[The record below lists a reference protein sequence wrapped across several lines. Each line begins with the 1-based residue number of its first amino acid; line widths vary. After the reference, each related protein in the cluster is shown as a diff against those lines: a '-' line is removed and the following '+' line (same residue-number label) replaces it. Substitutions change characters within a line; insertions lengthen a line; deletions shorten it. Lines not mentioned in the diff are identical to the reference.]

1 MAMLSGKVSHSS
13 RAGLVTC
20 GYPTTA
26 VLTHVKVVLITGCS
40 SGIGLATTKACLDA
54 KAQVFGCDVQKP
66 PAELSGLLGFSFQ
79 TCDVSKQADISA
91 TVEACAKAFN
101 GRIDVLL
108 NVAGISD
115 RLGSVDSL
123 DDEEYD
129 RVVAVDLTGPI
140 KLMRAVIPYMRAQ
153 QSGSIVNISS
163 RAGLGGGVAGIGAT
177 KNVAWRFHQEGIRCN
192 AICPGGVRTNITN
205 AITEGIDVDAFQN
218 SRAVL
223 NVHFNPQSTGT
234 LDGQDG
240 PIATGP
246 IDPKEVAN
254 VLVFLASDLSSA
266 INGAVVPVDK
276 AWSAA

>member
-1 MAMLSGKVSHSS
+1 MLSG
-13 RAGLVTC
+13 
-20 GYPTTA
+20 
-26 VLTHVKVVLITGCS
+26 KVVLITGCS

-66 PAELSGLLGFSFQ
+66 PAELLGLPNFSFQ
-79 TCDVSKQADISA
+79 SCDVSKQADISA

-115 RLGSVDSL
+115 SLGSVDSL
-123 DDEEYD
+123 DDEQYD

-140 KLMRAVIPYMRAQ
+140 KLMRGVIPYMRAQ
-153 QSGSIVNISS
+153 KSGSIVNVSS
-163 RAGLGGGVAGIGAT
+163 RAGMGGGVAGVTYTASKHGLIGAT
-177 KNVAWRFHQEGIRCN
+177 KNVAWRYHQEGIRCN

-205 AITEGIDVDAFQN
+205 AISEGIDVEAFQN
-218 SRAVL
+218 SRPVL
-223 NVHFNPQSTGT
+223 NVHFNPRSTDA
-234 LDGQDG
+234 LNGQDG

-246 IDPKEVAN
+246 ISPEEVAN

-276 AWSAA
+276 AWSAV

>member
-1 MAMLSGKVSHSS
+1 MPVSSAGHGGEIIWGRHLDPKLVRQALCITVARTGTQKSTFTTLILNLSTQHDAPNLTSFGSTQYALMAMLSGKVSHSS

-20 GYPTTA
+20 GYLTTA

-153 QSGSIVNISS
+153 KSGSIVNISS
-163 RAGLGGGVAGIGAT
+163 RAGLGGGVAGVTYTASKHG
-177 KNVAWRFHQEGIRCN
+177 
-192 AICPGGVRTNITN
+192 
-205 AITEGIDVDAFQN
+205 
-218 SRAVL
+218 
-223 NVHFNPQSTGT
+223 
-234 LDGQDG
+234 
-240 PIATGP
+240 
-246 IDPKEVAN
+246 
-254 VLVFLASDLSSA
+254 LASGPPSSLPLSDERHKMP
-266 INGAVVPVDK
+266 NTKGK
-276 AWSAA
+276 T